1 MQVVEI
7 LREMIEFNNDS
18 EVMVLVKTNDEDYEE
33 SIDTITLNRYGEYVF
48 VEVDLKGKV
57 LIDEDELDHLE
68 RKAGSYDELLEEIRN
83 NEEN

>member
-18 EVMVLVKTNDEDYEE
+18 EVMVLVKTNDENYEE

-57 LIDEDELDHLE
+57 LIDEDELNHLE
-68 RKAGSYDELLEEIRN
+68 RKADSYDELLEEITN